1 MQTEEEGR
9 SVAQGQTGPVPPPEE
24 QPKPGRL
31 SQSDPP
37 PETLSGRTPW
47 MLVIGAVVLVTA
59 MVLLHLLGVV
69 GPGGQ

>member
-1 MQTEEEGR
+1 MQAEEERR
-9 SVAQGQTGPVPPPEE
+9 SVPQGQTGSIPPPEE
-24 QPKPGRL
+24 ANPGRL

-37 PETLSGRTPW
+37 PETRSGRTPW
-47 MLVIGAVVLVTA
+47 MLVIGAAVLVTA